1 MQRRRD
7 LRQLLILLHQYTGF
21 IFAAYLIVVCTSGTA
36 LLLLENQVRDYRDY
50 LMLRVPSQQSK
61 VSLAQMVRS

>member
-1 MQRRRD
+1 MTQSKRVQRKRD

-36 LLLLENQVRDYRDY
+36 SAGSSKPATRGQFKTGQWP
-50 LMLRVPSQQSK
+50 PSCPDG
-61 VSLAQMVRS
+61 VS